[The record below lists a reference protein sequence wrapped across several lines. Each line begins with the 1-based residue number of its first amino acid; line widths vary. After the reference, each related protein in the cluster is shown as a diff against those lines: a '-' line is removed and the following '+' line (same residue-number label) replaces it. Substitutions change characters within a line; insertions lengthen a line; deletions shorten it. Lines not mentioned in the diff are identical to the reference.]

1 MKNIWCTSILNIIHL
16 LFQRDIHF
24 SRYLVMLNHIH
35 VKEFKLK
42 FQIGIFKKTDHIT
55 FLYFQYISLLVLH
68 AYLPLPQN
76 SIALY
81 GVGYLLILKN
91 RFKVIHIFHT
101 LKLRPGAGG
110 LIPEMIQVCDYDIL
124 LALVELNTPI

>member
-68 AYLPLPQN
+68 AYLPLPQ
-76 SIALY
+76 LY
-81 GVGYLLILKN
+81 YPGVGYLLILKN
-91 RFKVIHIFHT
+91 KFKVIHLFQYNDE
-101 LKLRPGAGG
+101 LKLHP
-110 LIPEMIQVCDYDIL
+110 LVCKQ
-124 LALVELNTPI
+124 